1 MSADVKALS
10 PTLFLPASSGPGALT
25 LAGRG
30 GQWSDRRIAW
40 VLFFAALV
48 TITLTEKEV
57 GFGRDESVYFHA
69 AEQHARWFQLLI
81 TSPRQAV
88 TDQAISQHFEFNH
101 EHPALMKNLFGISYV
116 VLHEKLHLLRPAGAF
131 RFPAFVF
138 AAWMLPLIF
147 GLSRRL
153 FGQGASIFAAVS
165 FLLVPRQFFH
175 AHLACFDVPIATM
188 WVLTV
193 YCFVQALEK
202 PRWWIYTGLAFGL
215 ALGAKHNAYFIPVT
229 LVPFILWRGW
239 QLTNNSPHARGLFFG
254 INGVFVFGGL
264 LYGVMVAAMGP
275 QKFQQGFE
283 VQSPRFGLFVIVCA
297 LGAWLTW
304 QLRALN
310 VDAFRTIAPLV
321 AMAILGP
328 LVFYVHWP
336 YLWHHPVDRT
346 AWYLSFHLT
355 HNHYTWYYLGEL
367 LRAPPFPLAY
377 VVVVT
382 ALTVPTSIF
391 VPMVFGFGWF
401 LWRVVRRQEV
411 TLFEWIVAAN
421 AVMSIALIS
430 HPNVPHFGGV
440 KHWFPSMP
448 FLAVLAAGSL
458 ERGAKG
464 LSAWALPKLK
474 AATESRV
481 LAALA
486 VLICIPAFIQT
497 ARVYEFGTSSYSEL
511 AGGMPG
517 AASLGMQRQFWA
529 NNLSGVLPW
538 LNQNARQGE
547 RVYFHENH
555 GGQIRDNQRNGMLRA
570 DIIPVGSAN
579 EATIAIYQYHQE
591 FRETEFN
598 IWQAFGTTRPV
609 YGLYLDE
616 TPQLVVYR
624 R

>member
-1 MSADVKALS
+1 MKW
-10 PTLFLPASSGPGALT
+10 PT
-25 LAGRG
+25 
-30 GQWSDRRIAW
+30 DRRIAW
-40 VLFFAALV
+40 GLFLAGTLAL
-48 TITLTEKEV
+48 LFTEKDV

-69 AEQHARWFQLLI
+69 AESHARWFQLLLS
-81 TSPRQAV
+81 SPSTAF
-88 TDQAISQHFEFNH
+88 TDAALTQHFDFNH

-131 RFPAFVF
+131 RFPAFLF

-153 FGQGASIFAAVS
+153 FGPGASIFAAVS
-165 FLLVPRQFFH
+165 FLLVPRQFFNS
-175 AHLACFDVPIATM
+175 HLACFDVPIATM
-188 WVLTV
+188 WVLTI

-202 PRWWIYTGLAFGL
+202 PRWWLYTGLAFGA
-215 ALGAKHNAYFIPVT
+215 ALGTKHNAWFIPVT

-239 QLTNNSPHARGLFFG
+239 QLTKASGPTAHGGKENSPEARGLFFG

-275 QKFQQGFE
+275 QRFQSTFQF
-283 VQSPRFGLFVIVCA
+283 QSPQLGLFVIVCA
-297 LGAWLTW
+297 IGAWLTW
-304 QLRALN
+304 RLRALD

-328 LVFYVHWP
+328 AIFYLHWP

-355 HNHYTWYYLGEL
+355 HNHYTWFYLGEL

-377 VVVVT
+377 VVVKT

-391 VPMVFGFGWF
+391 VPMVLGFGWVF
-401 LWRVVRRQEV
+401 VRAVRKQV
-411 TLFEWIVAAN
+411 TAFEWIMVAN

-448 FLAVLAAGSL
+448 FLALLAAGSL

-464 LSAWALPKLK
+464 LSAWLSPKMK
-474 AATESRV
+474 AATEPRV
-481 LAALA
+481 LGALA
-486 VLICIPAFIQT
+486 VLLCSSAFIAT
-497 ARVYEFGTSSYSEL
+497 ARVYEFGTSAYSEA
-511 AGGMPG
+511 AGGLPG
-517 AASLGMQRQFWA
+517 AASLCMQRQFWA

-538 LNQNARQGE
+538 LNANARQGE

-570 DIIPVGSAN
+570 DIVAVGTAN
-579 EATIAIYQYHQE
+579 EADLAIYQYHQE

-598 IWQAFGTTRPV
+598 IWQALGTFRPV

-616 TPQLVVYR
+616 TPQLVIYR
-624 R
+624 RGHK